1 MQTYDYVDA
10 KRWTLPKV
18 LERKRLVTLVTGLL
32 DRRAEMETQVVRLY
46 GWYQSGGV
54 VKA

>member
-18 LERKRLVTLVTGLL
+18 LERKGLVTQLL
-32 DRRAEMETQVVRLY
+32 DRRTEAETQVVRLY
-46 GWYQSGGV
+46 GWYQGGGV